1 MEMIWIAVKAS
12 KKVGMAVGF
21 QDAITL
27 FGKLGIINPGIPS
40 QNRVGR
46 DTKLVLIINTIRR
59 ISQDK
64 RNTFIW
70 ELLHQFKAVLLKNT
84 VNVIIR
90 ECADHIVI
98 IVFTARIHRDIYRS
112 KS

>member
-1 MEMIWIAVKAS
+1 MIL
-12 KKVGMAVGF
+12 
-21 QDAITL
+21 IT
-27 FGKLGIINPGIPS
+27 
-40 QNRVGR
+40 
-46 DTKLVLIINTIRR
+46 DTIRR
-59 ISQDK
+59 ISQNK

-90 ECADHIVI
+90 ECAEHIVI
-98 IVFTARIHRDIYRS
+98 LVFTARIHRKIYRS